1 MDWHWIYLLCVIF
14 CVCAD
19 QYRIYF
25 NPCPH
30 LFQYRREGFEWI
42 GVAQV
47 DSVPLGIAMQFDV
60 ILSLPAKLPL
70 VRHPSNPSIQ
80 LHYLGAVELYASRE
94 DTIQQI
100 RFNQSVRYKIRF
112 PSQIPLPGLVRL
124 SVNGAVLCARPPVL
138 VSGPYV
144 TLIKLEHTLYTD
156 AAAGNDLSGFVDDIN
171 SQGSVLTHSK
181 DDNYRT
187 EFYTSQPK
195 PLQESKTHTLPHTL
209 SYQHSTDPTPSHESQ
224 THLPQTLTFQHSTV
238 TGLQHECGTTHAKS
252 NFRHLVVGGEAV
264 KRGAWPWLVAVY
276 LNGARG
282 SSFNCG
288 GILIS
293 AGIVVTAAHCL
304 RMSERTYQPHEVV
317 LYLGRHS
324 IVDPIDAAV
333 KTVHVKKIIIHA
345 DYMTNGTSYD
355 ADIAVVV
362 MQERIHFTELI
373 RPICLWD
380 GDDSIGS
387 VEGQLGTVVGWGR
400 DEVGNILTAEPKKIT
415 IPIVSEAECLRSSD
429 TYRYITS
436 QRTFCAGDRD
446 GTGPCNGDSGSGLAF
461 KINGK
466 WMLRGIVS
474 AALAD
479 PISST
484 CNLGEYVVFTDVAKF
499 VGWIKSYMY

>member
-1 MDWHWIYLLCVIF
+1 MK
-14 CVCAD
+14 
-19 QYRIYF
+19 
-25 NPCPH
+25 
-30 LFQYRREGFEWI
+30 
-42 GVAQV
+42 
-47 DSVPLGIAMQFDV
+47 FDV
-60 ILSLPAKLPL
+60 ILSLPAKLPV

-94 DTIQQI
+94 ETIQQI

-144 TLIKLEHTLYTD
+144 TLIKLEHTLYTE
-156 AAAGNDLSGFVDDIN
+156 AAARNDLSGLVDHIH
-171 SQGSVLTHSK
+171 SHGCVLTHSK
-181 DDNYRT
+181 DDGHKS
-187 EFYTSQPK
+187 ESYTSQPTL
-195 PLQESKTHTLPHTL
+195 LQEYKTHTLPHTL
-209 SYQHSTDPTPSHESQ
+209 SYQQSTDPTQLQESQ
-224 THLPQTLTFQHSTV
+224 TNLPHTLAFQHSTL
-238 TGLQHECGTTHAKS
+238 TELQHECGTTHAKS
-252 NFRHLVVGGEAV
+252 NFRPLVVGGETV

-282 SSFNCG
+282 LSFNCG

-293 AGIVVTAAHCL
+293 AGTVLTAAHCL

-317 LYLGRHS
+317 LYLGRHN

-333 KTVHVKKIIIHA
+333 KTVHVKEIVIHS

-355 ADIAVVV
+355 ADIAIVV
-362 MQERIHFTELI
+362 MQERVQFTELI

-380 GDDSIGS
+380 GDDSISS

-400 DEVGNILTAEPKKIT
+400 DEVGNILTVEPKKIT
-415 IPIVSEAECLRSSD
+415 IPVVSEAECLRSSD

-436 QRTFCAGDRD
+436 QRTFCAGDRN

-461 KINGK
+461 KINNK

-484 CNLGEYVVFTDVAKF
+484 CNLGTYFHAVKQNMDNLLRLSYVD
-499 VGWIKSYMY
+499 SYSRHN